1 MEYHGRDGNNLL
13 YVDEEFGVVVD
24 DSTNLVVSIDEKET
38 IVASAPWDASLEEP
52 EGVATELAKAA
63 VTQLD
68 IQVFASNDRMYTIP
82 KSVSA
87 EAKRGLNWRKE
98 EKRGGTPVGLNS
110 ARRLAKGGQIGIE
123 KVRHIAKYF
132 PRHEVD
138 KKAKGYKPGDDKYPS
153 NGRIAW
159 ALWGGDA
166 GQRWASAIVERE
178 NKRKGVTAAL
188 YEEYYGEERI
198 DYNSFAA
205 TGVEPDYYIRINL
218 RNGGIDRLYKVEE
231 SGACKVWDDGY
242 WDDMG
247 NVEHDFETYDKA
259 LDDPYDKGERAHL
272 AVDRETAI
280 ALSAMLD
287 NSPMSPAFLKQ
298 INFDETELFEAAMP
312 ELDFKMLDSFSDE
325 SVDDLELEFEDE
337 FDDGLMASG
346 TATFAEEVD
355 LTPGVYTDEERSENA
370 SKQVRDKLGRFAET
384 GSRVVIG
391 GDFNYQGNITAQN
404 PTNQTVTVQ
413 LDNGESVTVAGNV
426 TQEVSSFEPVSTA
439 NFPANNLD
447 FTGILGEPRVP
458 IDQPTAQLPGRLP
471 PLTASNVNTLVSDWG
486 SWVADQR
493 LAPEYDGDPIPPM
506 QYKAVPDINTA
517 LGRYYQGAFNPD
529 GTAKPGWNAATTEN
543 VYNEPL
549 LRDWLDQTYGNKSGK
564 GTGQTYAGWYRPK
577 TYPGINV
584 DDKKSRSEVLSPAN
598 RKSWDDKYDPTK
610 LSVMTAAADGK
621 ERKLTPETTD
631 VKPMYMAIVADDDP
645 QAVME
650 LICLI
655 PASTKT
661 TTPTAFTRSPGKWV
675 QNDQI
680 VNDLNSPTPPPV
692 IVLDNENL
700 ASVVEQIDGDAVTAS
715 AHFALTNNQV
725 ISALMAAGGLDR
737 NRGGAAR
744 LRRYW
749 TIGKGGLKIRWNT
762 PGDWTRCNRQLRKYM
777 GPRAKGYCANRH
789 KEMTGVW
796 PGDKKNIGRKK
807 KRGRALRSS
816 AEMITTS
823 EIQSLR
829 SEAEI
834 IEMSTLRARATSAK
848 SKVMG
853 RSAVMPLEHGAKFVI
868 PLVIPEGAETGDG
881 RIFEKGSITLRDL
894 PLPLLWQIKTGNG
907 HDGSVVV
914 GQITYMER
922 TEDGIGNA
930 VGVFDTGEYGQEA
943 ERLIRHGFIRGVSA
957 DMDKFEADEEI
968 PKETGDESKDSEKTG
983 SGRINITSARV
994 MAVTIVPKPAFQECF
1009 IQIAGETSVAE
1020 EETVQ
1025 PDGVYV
1031 DNVNPLDASAL
1042 VACGMVAGAILN
1054 EPPKEWFDNPKLKKA
1069 TPLTIGDDGRVVGH
1083 IAAWHVDHI
1092 GMAFGT
1098 KPPRS
1103 RSKYS
1108 YFHTGV
1114 LRTAE
1119 GEDVPVGQLTLAGGH
1134 AGLEASAQEAVRH
1147 YDDTASAFADVHAGE
1162 DAYGIWVSGS
1172 LRPGT
1177 TPEQIRAA
1185 RASAPS
1191 GDWRPIKGSLELVAV
1206 CQVNVPGFPIA
1217 RARVASGQV
1226 MALVAAGASVLAHLK
1241 SDPIAELNAKVDALT
1256 AAQLSPQREDALAKF
1271 SALKSEAQEPLRQK
1285 MAELSARVRDPLKK
1299 DSEGDSDSWD
1309 YMIQMM
1315 DDDPENE
1322 LAVVP
1327 RRVRKRLA
1335 REGKAL
1341 PDGSFPIRNIS
1352 DLRNAVRAYGRAK
1365 SGSKGAVRKHI
1376 MKRARSLDRP
1386 DLIPS
1391 KWRTSF
1397 SDLTMDEMPDFMH
1410 ALSAEAKSLLEI
1422 STITAD
1428 AGDACPPATQD
1439 IQLNLANRQNA
1450 IDNVGY
1456 GPLNPAEPN
1465 EEFWQDKADRW
1476 KIEIKDAKTAVCG
1489 NCIFFIRTPKML
1501 DCIEGGIGLGNEEA
1515 QGSIEAGELG
1525 YCNAL
1530 DFKCASERTC
1540 NAWAAGGPVTED
1552 SAMTEEF
1559 SAESKNLEALL
1570 LNKSLTASAEDDD
1583 LEGLSPE
1590 EIKAVK
1596 AESRNRNAD
1605 DDRPK
1610 FTPDTQPRDDSGKFR
1625 KVLARL
1631 KADLGVAGLSKVIE
1645 KVEEAEGLDNAG
1657 DYERSAQAADDL
1669 IGIIDRLDAKA
1680 LNPDSIENVRNSAAE
1695 LGKVIANLPF
1705 SFGKQ
1710 EDKIRFSDVPPA
1722 LQKLITDMIERVE
1735 LKIGDEDADIATA
1748 DLRNFMSGGDY
1759 FSQADI
1765 SSQMSKLL
1773 RLLT

>member
-1 MEYHGRDGNNLL
+1 MEYYGKNDSQLL
-13 YVDEEFGVVVD
+13 YVEDELGVVIDVTSNTVICVD
-24 DSTNLVVSIDEKET
+24 DKET
-38 IVASAPWDASLEEP
+38 VVASAAWDASLEEP
-52 EGVATELAKAA
+52 EGVAPELAKAA

-68 IQVFASNDRMYTIP
+68 IQVLASNDRMYTIP
-82 KSVSA
+82 KSVAA

-98 EKRGGTPVGLNS
+98 EKRGGTPVGLNT

-123 KVRHIAKYF
+123 KVRHVAKYF

-166 GQRWASAIVERE
+166 AQRWASAIVERE
-178 NKRKGVTAAL
+178 NKKKGVTAAL

-198 DYNSFAA
+198 DYNSFAT
-205 TGVEPDYYIRINL
+205 TGVEPEYYIRINL

-259 LDDPYDKGERAHL
+259 LDDPYDKSEKTHL
-272 AVDRETAI
+272 TVDRETAI

-298 INFDETELFEAAMP
+298 INFDETELFESAMP
-312 ELDFKMLDSFSDE
+312 ELDFKMLDQFSDE
-325 SVDDLELEFEDE
+325 SVSELEMEE
-337 FDDGLMASG
+337 EYDDGLMASG
-346 TATFAEEVD
+346 VATFAEEVD
-355 LTPGVYTDEERSENA
+355 TTPGVYTDEERSENA
-370 SKQVRDKLGRFAET
+370 SQQVRDKLGRFAET

-391 GDFNYQGNITAQN
+391 GDFNYQGNITAQDPAN
-404 PTNQTVTVQ
+404 STVTVQ

-426 TQEVSSFEPVSTA
+426 TQEVSTFEPVSTA

-458 IDQPTAQLPGRLP
+458 IDQPNAQLPGRLP
-471 PLTASNVNTLVSDWG
+471 PLTASKVNTLVSDWG
-486 SWVADQR
+486 AWVADQR
-493 LAPEYDGDPIPPM
+493 LAPEYDGDPIPPI

-517 LGRYYQGAFNPD
+517 LGRYHQGAFNPD
-529 GTAKPGWNAATTEN
+529 GTAKPGWNPATTEN

-564 GTGQTYAGWYRPK
+564 GAGQTYAGWYRPK
-577 TYPGINV
+577 TYPGVNV
-584 DDKKSRSEVLSPAN
+584 DDKKSRSEVLSPGN
-598 RKSWDDKYDPTK
+598 RRAWDEKYDPTK
-610 LSVMTAAADGK
+610 LSVMTAAADTK
-621 ERKLTPETTD
+621 ERKLTPENTD

-650 LICLI
+650 LVCLI

-661 TTPTAFTRSPGKWV
+661 NAPTAFTRSPGKWV
-675 QNDQI
+675 QDDQI

-700 ASVVEQIDGDAVTAS
+700 ASVVEQIDEDAAITAA
-715 AHFALTNNQV
+715 AHFALTNNKV

-777 GPRAKGYCANRH
+777 GPRAKGYCALRH

-796 PGDKKNIGRKK
+796 PGDKKNVGRKK

-816 AEMITTS
+816 AEIATTS
-823 EIQSLR
+823 EMQSLR

-834 IEMSTLRARATSAK
+834 IEMSTLKARATSAK
-848 SKVMG
+848 SKFLG

-881 RIFEKGSITLRDL
+881 RIFEKGSITMRDL
-894 PLPLLWQIKTGNG
+894 PLPLLWQIKTGSG

-930 VGVFDTGEYGQEA
+930 VGVFDTGDYGQEA
-943 ERLIRHGFIRGVSA
+943 ERLVRHGFIRGVSA

-968 PKETGDESKDSEKTG
+968 PKETGDESKDSEKPG

-1042 VACGMVAGAILN
+1042 VACGMVAGAIPN
-1054 EPPKEWFDNPKLKKA
+1054 EPPKDWFDNPKLKKA
-1069 TPLTIGDDGRVVGH
+1069 TPLTIGDDGRVFGH

-1108 YFHTGV
+1108 YFHTGM

-1119 GEDVPVGQLTLAGGH
+1119 GGDVPVGQLTLAGGH

-1162 DAYGIWVSGS
+1162 DAYGIWVAGA

-1241 SDPIAELNAKVDALT
+1241 SDPIAELSAKVDALT
-1256 AAQLSPQREDALAKF
+1256 AVQLSPQREEALTKF
-1271 SALKSEAQEPLRQK
+1271 AALKSEAQEPLRQK
-1285 MAELSARVRDPLKK
+1285 MAELSARVKEPLKK
-1299 DSEGDSDSWD
+1299 DSEGDGDSWE

-1327 RRVRKRLA
+1327 RRVRQRLA

-1376 MKRARSLDRP
+1376 MRRARSLDRP
-1386 DLIPS
+1386 DLIPP
-1391 KWRTSF
+1391 KWSTSF
-1397 SDLTMDEMPDFMH
+1397 SDLTMDEMPDFMR
-1410 ALSAEAKSLLEI
+1410 AL
-1422 STITAD
+1422 
-1428 AGDACPPATQD
+1428 
-1439 IQLNLANRQNA
+1439 
-1450 IDNVGY
+1450 
-1456 GPLNPAEPN
+1456 
-1465 EEFWQDKADRW
+1465 
-1476 KIEIKDAKTAVCG
+1476 
-1489 NCIFFIRTPKML
+1489 
-1501 DCIEGGIGLGNEEA
+1501 A
-1515 QGSIEAGELG
+1515 QFA
-1525 YCNAL
+1525 
-1530 DFKCASERTC
+1530 
-1540 NAWAAGGPVTED
+1540 
-1552 SAMTEEF
+1552 
-1559 SAESKNLEALL
+1559 AESNNLEALFS
-1570 LNKSLTASAEDDD
+1570 NKSLTAAAEDED

-1590 EIKAVK
+1590 EIKVVK

-1610 FTPDTQPRDDSGKFR
+1610 FTPETQPRDASGKFR

-1631 KADLGVAGLSKVIE
+1631 KADLGEAGLARVIE
-1645 KVEEAEGLDNAG
+1645 KVEEAENLDNAG

-1705 SFGKQ
+1705 AFGKQ

-1722 LQKLITDMIERVE
+1722 LQKLMTDMIERVE

-1748 DLRNFMSGGDY
+1748 DLKNFMSGGDY
-1759 FSQADI
+1759 YSQADI